1 MNGTDVVSLEL
12 LQKAF
17 PDLSKNNIDTLSQA
31 ARVCVYP
38 AGVDICREG
47 EPGTTLF
54 IIEEGEVGI
63 LVHADD
69 NHEILVDVIGP
80 GSYFGEMAFLGET
93 TRMATIRARTACRF
107 LEIDHTDFMRIA
119 QANPSL
125 LRTLLRQII
134 GHLRRNDRAVISE
147 LNIKNAALLKAYA
160 DLAEQEKLRTQF
172 IATLSHELR
181 TPLTSIKGFL
191 SLINQGAIK
200 GDSLNVAMDSVTRN
214 VEKMTALIHDLLIL
228 YEMNPATS
236 EKTYVNLADVLIAA
250 LNAAKESMNGA
261 TTGVL
266 LDIAPDI
273 PEMYVDKQ
281 SLVLAV
287 RALLE
292 NAIKFDPNKAPISI
306 KAYCINGSEVAV
318 AITDQGIG
326 IPAEA
331 QARIFEPF
339 VRLETEGSNYLFP
352 GLGVGLTI
360 ARFVVERH
368 NGRIEVSSHPKSGS
382 TFTILLPQPA

>member
-1 MNGTDVVSLEL
+1 VSLEL

-31 ARVCVYP
+31 ARVRVYP

-93 TRMATIRARTACRF
+93 TRMATIRARTACRL
-107 LEIDHTDFMRIA
+107 LEIDHTDFMHIA

-134 GHLRRNDRAVISE
+134 GHLRRNDRAVINE
-147 LNIKNAALLKAYA
+147 LNIKNAALQKAYA
-160 DLAEQEKLRTQF
+160 DLAEQEQLRTRF

-200 GDSLNVAMDSVTRN
+200 GDSLNVAMGSVTRN

-228 YEMNPATS
+228 YEMHPATS
-236 EKTYVNLADVLIAA
+236 EKAYVNLADVLIAA

-306 KAYCINGSEVAV
+306 KAYGMNGSEVAV

-368 NGRIEVSSHPKSGS
+368 NGRIEVASHPKSGS